1 MKRVL
6 QWKWVRRMRGEL
18 WVVRKCNFPYATGY
32 ATFLPGKNMVLDTG
46 LTKEHAERVCLQ
58 MTDAEL
64 YELRYGGNG
73 MGPCITQGIKDR
85 ASQDLW
91 AVTRAT
97 GSLLLLAM
105 AVMAAFA
112 WWME

>member
-32 ATFLPGKNMVLDTG
+32 ATFLPCQNLVLDRG
-46 LTKEHAERVCLQ
+46 LSKEPAERVCLQ
-58 MTDAEL
+58 MNDAER

-73 MGPCITQGIKDR
+73 MGSCILQGIRDR
-85 ASQDLW
+85 ADQDLG
-91 AVTRAT
+91 AVGRVVVPLTVV
-97 GSLLLLAM
+97 AM
-105 AVMAAFA
+105 GLIAAFA